1 MHRTNIGAN
10 QVPPG
15 ALVSFLQRGIQY
27 VEMQSN
33 LNEVRFYV
41 LLLGM
46 KFCLHTALG
55 SSRHSGGTP
64 NPCSRHLWH
73 NFGIICLSDTEAIIG
88 IMRQRFGYNNRGDC
102 RRHLA

>member
-33 LNEVRFYV
+33 LNEVRP
-41 LLLGM
+41 
-46 KFCLHTALG
+46 LHALVQSLHR
-55 SSRHSGGTP
+55 SSEES
-64 NPCSRHLWH
+64 S
-73 NFGIICLSDTEAIIG
+73 LSCFD
-88 IMRQRFGYNNRGDC
+88 
-102 RRHLA
+102 L

>member
-33 LNEVRFYV
+33 LNEVCLPALPCIDARPLFASALSMSVFPCLACNFWTDQDQCTHPCMSIFMTPYSAC
-41 LLLGM
+41 LLDG
-46 KFCLHTALG
+46 FSVSA
-55 SSRHSGGTP
+55 
-64 NPCSRHLWH
+64 
-73 NFGIICLSDTEAIIG
+73 
-88 IMRQRFGYNNRGDC
+88 
-102 RRHLA
+102 